1 MDFEQ
6 ALTAELKTI
15 MGFNKVSPHMVGQGT
30 KAPYCFYMSSDG
42 VFDKSLEGYLDSK
55 ELECEINIVT
65 DKYSELKPLT
75 RLVIN
80 KLISFQGRSI
90 GNSEIFIQ
98 NFTYEK
104 PVELYEKEVNLF
116 RCLIDCKFKF

>member
-6 ALTAELKTI
+6 ALTVELKTI
-15 MGFNKVSPHMVGQGT
+15 QGFNKVSPQMVEQGT
-30 KAPYCFYMSSDG
+30 KAPYLFYLSSEG
-42 VFDKSLEGYLDSK
+42 VFDKSLDGYLDSK
-55 ELECEINIVT
+55 ELECEINVVT
-65 DKYSELKPLT
+65 DKYSELKPLV
-75 RLVIN
+75 RLVID
-80 KLISFQGRSI
+80 KLISFQGRAI

-104 PVELYEKEVNLF
+104 PVELYEKEVNQF